1 MNKARAHSPCLQ
13 PPTRFP
19 ESSAAPCRPRG
30 AREATSCQRAT
41 AKQEAICHAGATRTG
56 NVDRSEP
63 KHGTLKR
70 TRVRRTGTGTRTTR
84 TNERRRERKLAT
96 LFFWGSESK
105 RKILHSPYRSRAP
118 FTLPPPYIS
127 LSLSLSPPPSSMKSE
142 RY

>member
-96 LFFWGSESK
+96 LFFGEVKANGKSSTVHIDPEH
-105 RKILHSPYRSRAP
+105 LSP
-118 FTLPPPYIS
+118 FLPRTS
-127 LSLSLSPPPSSMKSE
+127 LSLPFSSTIQHE
-142 RY
+142 I